1 VGLPGNVDTITGL
14 AFLPAYLPTAGR
26 QGGTSSR
33 LARDVAVLRKNGPDM
48 EEIDKGKI
56 PHHVAIIMDGNGRW
70 AKKKMLNRISG
81 HIKGTD
87 AVREVVET
95 SRKLG
100 IKILTLYA
108 FSVENWKRPKEE
120 VTALMGLLKEYLHK
134 ETPEMVE
141 NNIRLCAL
149 GRLGDLPLDVQAT
162 LSETVKE
169 TERCEGMILNLALSY
184 GGRSEIL
191 HAVQTIIRDIQKGRM
206 TPEEITFQRFSQY
219 LWTRGIPDPDL
230 LIRTSG
236 EFRISNFL
244 LWQIAYTELYVTETL
259 WPDFDKAELM
269 KAIADYQSR
278 ERRFGMTSEQ
288 LENLEK

>member
-1 VGLPGNVDTITGL
+1 
-14 AFLPAYLPTAGR
+14 
-26 QGGTSSR
+26 
-33 LARDVAVLRKNGPDM
+33 M
-48 EEIDKGKI
+48 EEIDKEKL
-56 PHHVAIIMDGNGRW
+56 PHHIAIIMDGNGRW
-70 AKKKMLNRISG
+70 AKKKMLNRING
-81 HIKGTD
+81 HTKGID
-87 AVREVVET
+87 AVREVLKACRE
-95 SRKLG
+95 LG

-120 VTALMGLLKEYLHK
+120 VAALMSLLKEYLEK
-134 ETPEMVE
+134 ETAEMLK

-149 GRLGDLPLDVQAT
+149 GRLEDLPSDVQEILYRTIQKTAH
-162 LSETVKE
+162 
-169 TERCEGMILNLALSY
+169 CDGMVLNLALSY

-191 HAVQTIIRDIQKGRM
+191 HAVQGILADFQKKKIR
-206 TPEEITFQRFSQY
+206 PEEITFQRFSTY

-259 WPDFDKAELM
+259 WPDFDKNELF

-278 ERRFGMTSEQ
+278 ERRYGMTSEQ
-288 LENLEK
+288 LENMEK